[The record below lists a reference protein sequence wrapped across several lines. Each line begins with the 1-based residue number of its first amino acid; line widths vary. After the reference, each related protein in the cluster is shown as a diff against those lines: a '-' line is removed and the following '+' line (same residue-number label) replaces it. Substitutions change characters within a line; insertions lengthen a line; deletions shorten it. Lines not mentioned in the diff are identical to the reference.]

1 MPQIKIRDLQEVKIK
16 LFETI
21 SKKSFRVAAMIILGT
36 ARGSRDQDIC
46 KTSLKHVAFLFVPKV
61 WKLCKQLWEDEKV
74 GGDCIP
80 FPITIKEAL
89 DYMNYEYP

>member
-1 MPQIKIRDLQEVKIK
+1 MPSIKIRALQEVKIK

-21 SKKSFRVAAMIILGT
+21 SNKSFRIAGMIILGT

-61 WKLCKQLWEDEKV
+61 WKLCKELWEAEKV
-74 GGDCIP
+74 AGNAS

>member
-1 MPQIKIRDLQEVKIK
+1 LSTD
-16 LFETI
+16 
-21 SKKSFRVAAMIILGT
+21 
-36 ARGSRDQDIC
+36 RGSCDQDIC
-46 KTSLKHVAFLFVPKV
+46 RTSLKHVAFLFVPKV

-74 GGDCIP
+74 GSHAA

>member
-1 MPQIKIRDLQEVKIK
+1 MPQIKIQDLQEVKRK

-21 SKKSFRVAAMIILGT
+21 NKKSFRIAGMIILGT
-36 ARGSRDQDIC
+36 ARGSSNQDIC
-46 KTSLKHVAFLFVPKV
+46 RISLKHVAFLFVPKV
-61 WKLCKQLWEDEKV
+61 WKLCKQLWEAEKL

-89 DYMNYEYP
+89 DYMNYEHP